1 LLVISEEKNAMAV
14 RTEKM
19 RVPMQLGSEL
29 RIRPTGEISI
39 SNPDLELE
47 PSEAV
52 ADAVLEYSFDPE
64 TREHVIHVLEP
75 LSYKPRP

>member
-1 LLVISEEKNAMAV
+1 MAV
-14 RTEKM
+14 KTEKV
-19 RVPMQLGSEL
+19 RIPMQLGSEL
-29 RIRPTGEISI
+29 RIRPTGELAL

-75 LSYKPRP
+75 LSFKPRP